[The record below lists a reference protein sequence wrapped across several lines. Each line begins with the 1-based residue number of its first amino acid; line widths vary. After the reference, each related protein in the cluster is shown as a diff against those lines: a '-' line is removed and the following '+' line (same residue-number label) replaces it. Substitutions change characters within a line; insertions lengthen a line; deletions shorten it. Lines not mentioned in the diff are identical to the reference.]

1 MDEKKK
7 QALTAALGQI
17 EKQFGKGAVMIL
29 KRSHPVHWGW
39 ILPWALEDCQEV
51 G

>member
-17 EKQFGKGAVMIL
+17 EKQLGKGPVMRLGDVGSAHDIE
-29 KRSHPVHWGW
+29 PVSFG
-39 ILPWALEDCQEV
+39 
-51 G
+51 